1 MSAKRIF
8 LMLAMGAMLALQ
20 VADCTSAMT
29 PDRQSMQCCGSMP
42 CSPANKLQGC
52 CKTMNSAPALGVVV
66 KARVSVNAPPVV
78 AVRYA
83 SKTEFVRRTSISP
96 ARVEVQQDSPVELY
110 TLHATL
116 LI

>member
-1 MSAKRIF
+1 
-8 LMLAMGAMLALQ
+8 
-20 VADCTSAMT
+20 
-29 PDRQSMQCCGSMP
+29 
-42 CSPANKLQGC
+42 
-52 CKTMNSAPALGVVV
+52 VVV
-66 KARVSVNAPPVV
+66 KARVSVNAPPVD

-96 ARVEVQQDSPVELY
+96 ARAEVQQDSPVELY

>member
-1 MSAKRIF
+1 MSGKRLF
-8 LMLAMGAMLALQ
+8 LMLAVGAMLVLQ

-29 PDRQSMQCCGSMP
+29 PDQQSMQCCGSMP

-52 CKTMNSAPALGVVV
+52 CKTMISAPALSVIV
-66 KARVSVNAPPVV
+66 KARISVNAPPPV

-83 SKTEFVRRTSISP
+83 SRAEFVRRTSIAP
-96 ARVEVQQDSPVELY
+96 ATVEVQQESPRELY
-110 TLHATL
+110 TLYAAL